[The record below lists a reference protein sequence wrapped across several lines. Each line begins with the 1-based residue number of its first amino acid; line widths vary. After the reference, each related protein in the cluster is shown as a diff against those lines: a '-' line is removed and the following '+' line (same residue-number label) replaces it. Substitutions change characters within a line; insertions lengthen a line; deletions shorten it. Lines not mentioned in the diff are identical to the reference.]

1 MSLSCG
7 YTTYNKPV
15 VTNECKLSEDPCQH
29 APHGMESH
37 HKRKHLVGIS
47 GAVNVRPDSE
57 SEDRQ
62 IHTNDYKCCAN

>member
-1 MSLSCG
+1 MNANYL
-7 YTTYNKPV
+7 KI
-15 VTNECKLSEDPCQH
+15 H
-29 APHGMESH
+29 ASMPPHGMESH